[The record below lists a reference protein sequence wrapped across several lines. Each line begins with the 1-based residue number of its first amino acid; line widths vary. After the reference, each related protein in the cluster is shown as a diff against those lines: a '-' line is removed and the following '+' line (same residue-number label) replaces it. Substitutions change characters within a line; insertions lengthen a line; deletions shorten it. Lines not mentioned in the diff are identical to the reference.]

1 LSITFDDKRRCST
14 TLKCAAIASCTPRNV
29 GLRKDEFTPM
39 EFFVGISVR
48 SLAGALDWY
57 KRLLGREPDLLDGDH
72 AAVWDLAEGR
82 SLYIQHNPEHAGHV
96 LFTMYFDDLDAV
108 VSGIAERGIEPARQ
122 GTNAGNVRMFTFQDP
137 DGNEIDFG
145 WYPH

>member
-1 LSITFDDKRRCST
+1 
-14 TLKCAAIASCTPRNV
+14 
-29 GLRKDEFTPM
+29 M
-39 EFFVGISVR
+39 EFYVGISVR

-108 VSGIAERGIEPARQ
+108 VSGIAERGIEPTRQ

>member
-1 LSITFDDKRRCST
+1 
-14 TLKCAAIASCTPRNV
+14 
-29 GLRKDEFTPM
+29 M
-39 EFFVGISVR
+39 EFFVGIPVR
-48 SLAGALDWY
+48 SLEGSLDWY

-82 SLYIQHNPEHAGHV
+82 SLYIVDHPEHVGHLV
-96 LFTMYFDDLDAV
+96 FTMYFDDLDTVIAD
-108 VSGIAERGIEPARQ
+108 IAERGIEPVDQ
-122 GTNAGNVRMFTFQDP
+122 STNEGDVRTFRFRDP

>member
-1 LSITFDDKRRCST
+1 MNSR
-14 TLKCAAIASCTPRNV
+14 AW
-29 GLRKDEFTPM
+29 KDEISRM

-48 SLAGALDWY
+48 SLAGSLDWY

-82 SLYIQHNPEHAGHV
+82 SLYIQHNPEHIGHG

-108 VSGIAERGIEPARQ
+108 VSAIAERGIEPTRHADAEDLR
-122 GTNAGNVRMFTFQDP
+122 VFTFQDP
-137 DGNEIDFG
+137 DGNDIDFG

>member
-1 LSITFDDKRRCST
+1 
-14 TLKCAAIASCTPRNV
+14 
-29 GLRKDEFTPM
+29 M
-39 EFFVGISVR
+39 EFYVGISVR
-48 SLAGALDWY
+48 SLAGSLDWY

-82 SLYIQHNPEHAGHV
+82 SLYIQSDPEQAGHV

-108 VSGIAERGIEPARQ
+108 IAAIAQRGIEPARHA
-122 GTNAGNVRMFTFQDP
+122 TNEGSVRMFTFQDP
-137 DGNEIDFG
+137 DGNEIDYG

>member
-1 LSITFDDKRRCST
+1 MLE
-14 TLKCAAIASCTPRNV
+14 CAANAGRTRRIV
-29 GLRKDEFTPM
+29 GSWKGRLTHM
-39 EFFVGISVR
+39 EFFVGIPVR
-48 SLAGALDWY
+48 SLDGSLDWY

-82 SLYIQHNPEHAGHV
+82 SLYIVDNPEHVGHLV
-96 LFTMYFDDLDAV
+96 FTMYFDDVDAV
-108 VSGIAERGIEPARQ
+108 IADIAERGIKPVDQA
-122 GTNAGNVRMFTFQDP
+122 TNEGNVRTFQFRDP